1 MIKFRLKQ
9 IKFIGP
15 LKSVRAGFNC
25 IQSSEGVWLMVST
38 DTTINQRNV
47 EIGSCKI
54 SAEGGGARQIRPIQ
68 SLSKAGGTAEANLD
82 GLRQGSCVKKSAAA
96 KA

>member
-54 SAEGGGARQIRPIQ
+54 SAEGGGAEIRPIQ